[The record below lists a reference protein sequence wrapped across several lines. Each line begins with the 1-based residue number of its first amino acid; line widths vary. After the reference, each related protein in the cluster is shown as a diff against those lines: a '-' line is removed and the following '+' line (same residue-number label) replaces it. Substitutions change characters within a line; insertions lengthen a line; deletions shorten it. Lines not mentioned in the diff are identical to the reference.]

1 MKLLRIA
8 NYHNASLWDKLL
20 FATLIT
26 FTLTFTLHL
35 STFAQG
41 TTPTDDEV
49 NKIAKQLYCPVCES
63 TPLDVCPTEACRQ
76 WRDVIRSMLSEGRS
90 EAEIKQHFV
99 EQYGVRVLNEPPNR
113 LVSYL
118 VPGVAILLGAFM
130 LLRGFQTW
138 RKPAVTRPASIQK
151 ERAAKSPGEEH
162 SNVLTGEAQP
172 MQDEYIVRLE
182 EELRKRNESS
192 H

>member
-1 MKLLRIA
+1 MMKLSLSQDILRGAHYPIMFF
-8 NYHNASLWDKLL
+8 LL
-20 FATLIT
+20 TAIFVQSSSA
-26 FTLTFTLHL
+26 
-35 STFAQG
+35 FAQG
-41 TTPTDDEV
+41 PTPTDDEV

-113 LVSYL
+113 WVSYL

-130 LLRGFQTW
+130 LIRGFQTW
-138 RKPAVTRPASIQK
+138 KRPRVTESVSVKKEARP
-151 ERAAKSPGEEH
+151 P
-162 SNVLTGEAQP
+162 
-172 MQDEYIVRLE
+172 QDQYITKME

>member
-1 MKLLRIA
+1 MRTLSLSQGNLHSVQFAYILLA
-8 NYHNASLWDKLL
+8 TVWLTASL
-20 FATLIT
+20 FIQPV
-26 FTLTFTLHL
+26 
-35 STFAQG
+35 FAQG

-49 NKIAKQLYCPVCES
+49 NRIAKQLYCPVCES

-76 WRDVIRSMLSEGRS
+76 WRDVIRTMLSEGRS

-118 VPGVAILLGAFM
+118 VPGIAILLGAFM
-130 LLRGFQTW
+130 LLRGFQAW
-138 RKPAVTRPASIQK
+138 KKPAVTVSTSIRK
-151 ERAAKSPGEEH
+151 EHVAKSPTGEPRDI
-162 SNVLTGEAQP
+162 LTGEAQP
-172 MQDEYIVRLE
+172 TQDQYIARVE